1 MENNRFKK
9 LLNRE
14 TGNLTEQ
21 DAELFQPQQP
31 QESQQPQSR
40 EELIESLK
48 SFKPQI
54 EEGDT
59 TTQANNPRNWLA
71 GKVNPMLQNV
81 LGKDTSIQIPTM
93 TVADEKEWAANLP
106 ENMAGAAMGSIG
118 KVGQGFGKVNVIE
131 TAADRIAAKNKANG
145 FGSVKVIDSASDK
158 IRAAQQS
165 KFNEGAANRILDEA
179 ATKNRFQEL
188 FGKEFAE
195 RKAAASKVIKDSGNL
210 RSVVDEQL
218 QRLDSF
224 KQEMMDKIIRGE
236 K

>member
-1 MENNRFKK
+1 MENRFKK

-21 DAELFQPQQP
+21 DINATQPRQY
-31 QESQQPQSR
+31 QSR
-40 EELIESLK
+40 EELIESLRT
-48 SFKPQI
+48 FKPQI

-93 TVADEKEWAANLP
+93 TIADEKEWATNLP

-118 KVGQGFGKVNVIE
+118 KVGQGLGKVNVIE

-145 FGSVKVIDSASDK
+145 FGSVKVIDSAGDK
-158 IRAAQQS
+158 IRAAQNS
-165 KFNEGAANRILDEA
+165 KMQEGAANRIMDEA
-179 ATKNRFQEL
+179 ALKNRFQEL
-188 FGKEFAE
+188 FGDIFAA
-195 RKAAASKVIKDSGNL
+195 RKAAASKAIKDSGNQ
-210 RSVVDEQL
+210 RSVVEEQL
-218 QRLDSF
+218 QALDSF
-224 KQEMMDKIIRGE
+224 KQERINEILRGE

>member
-1 MENNRFKK
+1 
-9 LLNRE
+9 
-14 TGNLTEQ
+14 
-21 DAELFQPQQP
+21 
-31 QESQQPQSR
+31 
-40 EELIESLK
+40 
-48 SFKPQI
+48 
-54 EEGDT
+54 
-59 TTQANNPRNWLA
+59 
-71 GKVNPMLQNV
+71 MLQNV

-118 KVGQGFGKVNVIE
+118 KVGQSLGKVNVIE
-131 TAADRIAAKNKANG
+131 TAADRIAARNKANG
-145 FGSVKVIDSASDK
+145 FGSVKVIDSAGDK
-158 IRAAQQS
+158 IRAAQNS
-165 KFNEGAANRILDEA
+165 KMQEGAANRILDEA